1 LKHYSFQALTT
12 VQRLIFTLV
21 TNACPRF
28 ENIRTRG
35 KQSFKWSADSAKEAP
50 TRLWTGFRAAAG
62 QLPDCSGEHFRHNL
76 TISVPF
82 LFYPSNLPLHK
93 VDERGGSHFLLVFG
107 FFGRALILWDK
118 TILNS
123 RSTDIAY
130 FKGKF
135 NTAAL
140 HVVPDS
146 LF

>member
-1 LKHYSFQALTT
+1 
-12 VQRLIFTLV
+12 
-21 TNACPRF
+21 
-28 ENIRTRG
+28 
-35 KQSFKWSADSAKEAP
+35 
-50 TRLWTGFRAAAG
+50 LWTGFRAAAG
-62 QLPDCSGEHFRHNL
+62 QLPDCSGEHLRHNL

-93 VDERGGSHFLLVFG
+93 VDERSCSHFLLVFG

-123 RSTDIAY
+123 RGTDIVY

-140 HVVPDS
+140 HVVPDC